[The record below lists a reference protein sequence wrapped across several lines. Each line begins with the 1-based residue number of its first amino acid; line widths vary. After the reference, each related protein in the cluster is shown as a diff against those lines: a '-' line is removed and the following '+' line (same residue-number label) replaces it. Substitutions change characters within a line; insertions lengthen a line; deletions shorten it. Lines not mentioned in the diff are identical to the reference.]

1 MQADILTTIILPL
14 SLFLIMLGMGM
25 SLKPIDFKRIIAQPK
40 AVLIGFTGQLL
51 LLPIVAATIAI
62 VLNLPP
68 EISVGLMIIAL
79 APGGATSNMFSYL
92 SKGDVALSISLT
104 ALISIVTPFTIPLV
118 TAISMHYFMAG
129 DTTFEM
135 PIIKT
140 IVQLLVI
147 TIVPVILGMIFRA
160 KQSGM
165 AQKIEEKLKWFSVIF
180 MFVIIVLIIIK
191 NSTNMVGF
199 FVQTGSA
206 TLMLNVIVLCSG
218 YQIAKLAN
226 LSQAQSIT
234 ISFEIGI
241 QNGTLALVVAGTLIG
256 NETMMIPAITY
267 GLLMFITGAIFSF
280 WLKTRNG
287 LDLHN

>member
-1 MQADILTTIILPL
+1 MHADILTSVILPL

-25 SLKPIDFKRIIAQPK
+25 SLKPIDFKRIIEQPK

-51 LLPIVAATIAI
+51 LLPIIAAALAVI
-62 VLNLPP
+62 LELPP
-68 EISVGLMIIAL
+68 EIQVGLIIIAL

-104 ALISIVTPFTIPLV
+104 ALVSIVTPFTIPLI
-118 TAISMHYFMAG
+118 TALAMNYFMAG
-129 DTTFEM
+129 DKIFEI

-140 IVQLLVI
+140 IVQLLAI

-160 KQSGM
+160 KQSSM

-180 MFVIIVLIIIK
+180 MFMIIVLIIIK
-191 NSTNMVGF
+191 NSANMLDF
-199 FVQTGSA
+199 FIQAGSA
-206 TLMLNVIVLCSG
+206 TLILNVLVLYIG
-218 YQIAKLAN
+218 YQIAKIAN
-226 LSQAQSIT
+226 LSKAQSIT

-256 NETMMIPAITY
+256 NETMMIPAVTY
-267 GLLMFITGAIFSF
+267 GLLMFVTGAIFSF
-280 WLKTRNG
+280 WLKKYQ
-287 LDLHN
+287 

>member
-1 MQADILTTIILPL
+1 MQTDILTSVILPL

-25 SLKPIDFKRIIAQPK
+25 SLKPIDFKRIIQQPK
-40 AVLIGFTGQLL
+40 AVLIGFAGQLL
-51 LLPIVAATIAI
+51 LLPVIAAALA
-62 VLNLPP
+62 VMLELPP
-68 EISVGLMIIAL
+68 EIQVGLIIIAL

-118 TAISMHYFMAG
+118 TALSINYFMTG

-135 PIIKT
+135 PILKT

-160 KQSGM
+160 KQSII
-165 AQKIEEKLKWFSVIF
+165 AQKIEEKLKWFSVFF

-191 NSTNMVGF
+191 NSDNMLNF
-199 FVQTGSA
+199 FIQAGSA
-206 TLMLNVIVLCSG
+206 TLMLNVIVLYAG
-218 YQIAKLAN
+218 YQIAKFAN
-226 LSQAQSIT
+226 LSRAQSIT

-256 NETMMIPAITY
+256 NQTMMIPAITY
-267 GLLMFITGAIFSF
+267 GLLMFVTGAIFSF
-280 WLKTRNG
+280 WLKKRNRH
-287 LDLHN
+287 DL